1 MATRRRK
8 GNQQKQPA
16 APAARD
22 FWGTVPEKEAPVAV
36 VRPLQDPTAL
46 IKSLGAPPL
55 PGRETI
61 AQYHFELVYQ
71 RASALATAL
80 AAASNLLA
88 PDDED
93 DPEVE
98 PAT

>member
-1 MATRRRK
+1 MPPRRRK
-8 GNQQKQPA
+8 GNPQKQPA

-22 FWGTVPEKEAPVAV
+22 FWGTTSEEVGPVTA
-36 VRPLQDPTAL
+36 VRPLQDSTAL

-71 RASALATAL
+71 RAGALATAL

-88 PDDED
+88 PDDD
-93 DPEVE
+93 APE
-98 PAT
+98 

>member
-8 GNQQKQPA
+8 GHQQKQQA

-22 FWGTVPEKEAPVAV
+22 FWGTPAAEHAPVSA

-88 PDDED
+88 LDED
-93 DPEVE
+93 EA
-98 PAT
+98 AT